1 MDLFSPLPSENH
13 IVVIQDLE
21 SRYPVAKDVRSTNA
35 KSVIPVLE
43 DTYNTFDNPQGQKS
57 DNGPPFNSKENL
69 TSKRDIKQVKIP
81 PGHLSTINVDTVTKP
96 LGKAMKI
103 GHFQNRNE
111 TETLNSFLVNYRD
124 TPHLSTGV
132 APAHMIFRDEY
143 RSNLPHKSIS
153 EEIVVS
159 ARDTDN
165 CIKTRRKLDYNS
177 LQNVR
182 PCNFEIG
189 DNVLVTNYKKSTKYD
204 LFYFPKEF
212 QVADILAKGNI
223 LVKDSN
229 SSVYFKKHLND
240 LKRVN
245 KDITFNEE
253 KNQK

>member
-1 MDLFSPLPSENH
+1 MDLFIPLPSENH

-43 DTYNTFDNPQGQKS
+43 DTYNTFDNPQRQKS

-81 PGHLSTINVDTVTKP
+81 PGHLSTINVETVTKP

-159 ARDTDN
+159 GRDTDN

-189 DNVLVTNYKKSTKYD
+189 DNVLVRNYKKSTKYD
-204 LFYFPKEF
+204 PFYFPKEF
-212 QVADILAKGNI
+212 QVVI
-223 LVKDSN
+223 
-229 SSVYFKKHLND
+229 Y
-240 LKRVN
+240 
-245 KDITFNEE
+245 
-253 KNQK
+253 